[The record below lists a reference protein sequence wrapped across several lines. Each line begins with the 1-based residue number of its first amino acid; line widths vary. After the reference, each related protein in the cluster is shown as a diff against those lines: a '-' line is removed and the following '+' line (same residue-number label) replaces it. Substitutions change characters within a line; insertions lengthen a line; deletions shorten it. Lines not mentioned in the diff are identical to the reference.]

1 MACLIFLLMLNLQ
14 LFYISSG
21 NYFLPDLRSS
31 IDQIRYFV
39 SQVVKFS
46 RRKIK
51 VYFNLE
57 LSNVLKIK
65 QASIFYWVNQI

>member
-1 MACLIFLLMLNLQ
+1 MS
-14 LFYISSG
+14 YISAHVELTAFL
-21 NYFLPDLRSS
+21 YFFWELFLPDLRSS

-46 RRKIK
+46 RRKIE

-65 QASIFYWVNQI
+65 QASIFY